1 MQFLKSNRLAWS
13 VAAAS
18 LTLWVVGAPTSWGA
32 RMLDQAN
39 APTLTTNITAEDTQT
54 PPTSDGSEQQGAACP
69 TAAAQPVSSTPTA
82 TTATT
87 GTTATS
93 GSFHVCGADAQ
104 TAQAIEQLI
113 GGRSFSSSLTSHGDG
128 CADLTITTYPGAS
141 TGSTSSTVSV
151 SVGGARRLTISI
163 ASMQG
168 VTHVTISED

>member
-32 RMLDQAN
+32 HMLEQAN
-39 APTLTTNITAEDTQT
+39 APTLTTTISVEDTQT
-54 PPTSDGSEQQGAACP
+54 PHTSDGSEQQGAACP

-82 TTATT
+82 TL

-113 GGRSFSSSLTSHGDG
+113 GGRGFTSSLTSHGDG

-151 SVGGARRLTISI
+151 SVGGGRRLTISI

-168 VTHVTISED
+168 VPHVTMSED